1 MLPKIMVEPICHTN
15 IDPCL
20 DQDQACDDLLEF
32 PYLGWRILSE
42 CLLLLLS
49 SKKSTCKIF
58 VNLFLAERF
67 WKKLR
72 QSRCWGLVL
81 VLSLGPL
88 ELVVVAVG
96 AKTRKVYLGIVKGK
110 WRDNARSGNRTNIY
124 LSLVLTGSKIFS

>member
-58 VNLFLAERF
+58 FNLFLAERF

-81 VLSLGPL
+81 VLVLPLGPL
-88 ELVVVAVG
+88 ELIVVVVVAVG
-96 AKTRKVYLGIVKGK
+96 AKTRKVNLSIVKGK
-110 WRDNARSGNRTNIY
+110 WGDNARSGNRTNI
-124 LSLVLTGSKIFS
+124 FCDEC